1 MRALSVKQKL
11 VLSEIVSFA
20 IGGLALVYYWQ
31 DASYFRVGV
40 VLTAEYAVSIVN
52 TWLWFQRTD

>member
-1 MRALSVKQKL
+1 MNVKTKL
-11 VLSEIVSFA
+11 IVSEVVSFA
-20 IGGLALVYYWQ
+20 IGGLAIIYYWQ

-52 TWLWFQRTD
+52 TVLWFQRTD